1 MSNNFNIEIISPE
14 KSVIKSETNEVTLPA
29 YEGQIGILKDHI
41 PLITFLRHG
50 LISIKQNNDTKTFFV
65 EDGIVEFS
73 NNHLLVLS
81 STAKD
86 LESLEKNIIEK
97 IISESQEAVNNK
109 DISDK
114 DRYLLSYKI
123 STLKEINLYILSIL
137 RLDFHKHSF

>member
-14 KSVIKSETNEVTLPA
+14 KSIIKSETNEVTLPA

-41 PLITFLRHG
+41 PLITFLRPG
-50 LISIKQNNDTKTFFV
+50 LISIKQNNNTKTFFA

-86 LESLEKNIIEK
+86 VENLEKNIIEK
-97 IISESQEAVNNK
+97 IITESQEAVNNK

-123 STLKEINLYILSIL
+123 STLKEINL
-137 RLDFHKHSF
+137 

>member
-14 KSVIKSETNEVTLPA
+14 KSIIKSETNEVTLPA

-41 PLITFLRHG
+41 PLITFLRPG
-50 LISIKQNNDTKTFFV
+50 LISIKQNNNTKTFFV

-86 LESLEKNIIEK
+86 VENLEKNIIEK
-97 IISESQEAVNNK
+97 IITESQEAVNNK

-123 STLKEINLYILSIL
+123 STLKEINL
-137 RLDFHKHSF
+137 

>member
-41 PLITFLRHG
+41 PLITFLRPG
-50 LISIKQNNDTKTFFV
+50 LISIKQNNNTKTFFA

-86 LESLEKNIIEK
+86 VENLEKNIIEK
-97 IISESQEAVNNK
+97 IITESQEAVNNK

-123 STLKEINLYILSIL
+123 STLKEINL
-137 RLDFHKHSF
+137 

>member
-41 PLITFLRHG
+41 PLITFLRPG

-114 DRYLLSYKI
+114 EGSFS
-123 STLKEINLYILSIL
+123 STAKCL
-137 RLDFHKHSF
+137 RAVLAAQRIV